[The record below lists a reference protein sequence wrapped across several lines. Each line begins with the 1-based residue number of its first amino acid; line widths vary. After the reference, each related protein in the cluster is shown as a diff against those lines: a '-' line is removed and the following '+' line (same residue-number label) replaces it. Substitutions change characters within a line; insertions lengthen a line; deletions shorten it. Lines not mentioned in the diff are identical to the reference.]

1 MPRRV
6 RRMDVLKTVHR
17 ATSAPRR
24 APSNARP
31 SERATGGTPA
41 VCIVVADPAAIDRS
55 ALSALLRAE
64 SDLLVVGEASNSLE
78 AIDVCRR
85 LDPDVLLM
93 TNTLPSPNGEMAI
106 REIRAALPDLP
117 VVAMSERGWSDC
129 LVLNPPSPARP
140 RTDGGHKL
148 CAGGS
153 DCLQV
158 AAAYGALG
166 TVRRSA
172 DPAALFATLRSVA
185 AGRAMYEPGTIAAL
199 TDAHGDGKLELSPRM
214 LEVAQL
220 LAEGH
225 SNKEIAVALG
235 ISEPT
240 VKKHV
245 AQILHRLGFEDRLQA
260 ALFVA
265 RHPLLFAPRTP
276 ERA

>member
-1 MPRRV
+1 MKIASR
-6 RRMDVLKTVHR
+6 
-17 ATSAPRR
+17 TSAARR
-24 APSNARP
+24 APSTAKP
-31 SERATGGTPA
+31 SDRATSGSPA
-41 VCIVVADPAAIDRS
+41 ICIVMADAAAIDR
-55 ALSALLRAE
+55 AAIAALLRAE
-64 SDLLVVGEASNSLE
+64 SDFLVVGEASNSLE
-78 AIDVCRR
+78 AIERCRK
-85 LDPDVLLM
+85 LEPDVLLM
-93 TNTLPSPNGEMAI
+93 TNTLPSPNGELAI
-106 REIRAALPDLP
+106 REIRAALPDLAI
-117 VVAMSERGWSDC
+117 VAMSERGWSDC
-129 LVLNPPSPARP
+129 LVLNPPTPAKP
-140 RTDGGHKL
+140 RTDGGQRL

-158 AAAYGALG
+158 AAAYGAMG

-172 DPAALFATLRSVA
+172 DPKALFATIRSVA
-185 AGRAMYEPGTIAAL
+185 GGRASFEPGTIQAL
-199 TDAHGDGKLELSPRM
+199 ADPKGDGRTELSPRM

-225 SNKEIAVALG
+225 SNKEIAVALQ

>member
-1 MPRRV
+1 
-6 RRMDVLKTVHR
+6 LKTVPR
-17 ATSAPRR
+17 VSTTPRR
-24 APSNARP
+24 APSTARP
-31 SERATGGTPA
+31 SDRATGGAPTIC
-41 VCIVVADPAAIDRS
+41 VVVADPAAIDRS

-64 SDLLVVGEASNSLE
+64 RDILVVGEASNSHE
-78 AIDVCRR
+78 AIEVCRK
-85 LDPDVLLM
+85 LEPDVLLM

-117 VVAMSERGWSDC
+117 IVAMSERGWSDC
-129 LVLNPPSPARP
+129 LVLNPPTPARP
-140 RTDGGHKL
+140 RTDGGAKL

-158 AAAYGALG
+158 AAAYGAQG

-172 DPAALFATLRSVA
+172 DPVALFATLRSVA

-199 TDAHGDGKLELSPRM
+199 TSPDGDGKLELSPRM

-220 LAEGH
+220 LSEGH

>member
-1 MPRRV
+1 MKTLPRG
-6 RRMDVLKTVHR
+6 
-17 ATSAPRR
+17 SAASRR
-24 APSNARP
+24 ASLPSKPR
-31 SERATGGTPA
+31 ERAASGGAGTIC
-41 VCIVVADPAAIDRS
+41 VVVADPAAIDRS
-55 ALSALLRAE
+55 AIAALLRAE
-64 SDLLVVGEASNSLE
+64 RDLLVVAEASNSME
-78 AIDVCRR
+78 AIEHCSR
-85 LDPDVLLM
+85 LGPDVLLM
-93 TNTLPSPNGEMAI
+93 TNTLPSPNGELAI
-106 REIRAALPDLP
+106 REIRAALPDLGI
-117 VVAMSERGWSDC
+117 VVMSERGWSDC

-158 AAAYGALG
+158 AAAYGAMG

-185 AGRAMYEPGTIAAL
+185 AGRASYEPGTIKAL
-199 TDAHGDGKLELSPRM
+199 TAHEGDGRAELSPRM

-220 LAEGH
+220 LAEGN
-225 SNKEIAVALG
+225 SNKEIAAALR

-265 RHPLLFAPRTP
+265 RHPLLFTPRTA

>member
-1 MPRRV
+1 MLRRPPEAG
-6 RRMDVLKTVHR
+6 LKSASR
-17 ATSAPRR
+17 TSAAHRR
-24 APSNARP
+24 APSTAKP
-31 SERATGGTPA
+31 SERVSGGSPTI
-41 VCIVVADPAAIDRS
+41 CIVMADAAAIDR
-55 ALSALLRAE
+55 AAIAALLRAE
-64 SDLLVVGEASNSLE
+64 SDFLVVGEASNSLE
-78 AIDVCRR
+78 VIERCRK

-93 TNTLPSPNGEMAI
+93 TNTLPSPNGELAI
-106 REIRAALPDLP
+106 REIRAALPDLG
-117 VVAMSERGWSDC
+117 VVVMSERGWSDC
-129 LVLNPPSPARP
+129 LVLNPPSPAKP
-140 RTDGGHKL
+140 RTDSGQRL

-158 AAAYGALG
+158 AAAYGAQG

-172 DPAALFATLRSVA
+172 DPKALFATLRSVA
-185 AGRAMYEPGTIAAL
+185 AGRASYEPGTIQAL
-199 TDAHGDGKLELSPRM
+199 TDPTGGGRTELSPRM

-225 SNKEIAVALG
+225 SNKEIAVALK

-265 RHPLLFAPRTP
+265 RHPLLFTPRMP

>member
-1 MPRRV
+1 
-6 RRMDVLKTVHR
+6 MDLKSTSR
-17 ATSAPRR
+17 ATAPRR
-24 APSNARP
+24 APSATKP
-31 SERATGGTPA
+31 HSPTGGGGASTI
-41 VCIVVADPAAIDRS
+41 CIVVADGAAIDRS
-55 ALSALLRAE
+55 AISALLRAE
-64 SDLLVVGEASNSLE
+64 RDFLVVGQASNSTE
-78 AIDVCRR
+78 AIEVCRK
-85 LDPDVLLM
+85 LEPDVLLM
-93 TNTLPSPNGEMAI
+93 TNTLPSPNGELAI
-106 REIRAALPDLP
+106 REVRTALPDLG

-129 LVLNPPSPARP
+129 LVLNPPSPVRP
-140 RTDGGHKL
+140 RTDAGQKL

-158 AAAYGALG
+158 AAAHGAMG

-185 AGRAMYEPGTIAAL
+185 AGRASYEPGTIQAL
-199 TDAHGDGKLELSPRM
+199 TSTQGDGRTELSPRM

-225 SNKEIAVALG
+225 SNKEIASALG

-265 RHPLLFAPRTP
+265 RHPLLFTPRTP

>member
-1 MPRRV
+1 MKPAAR
-6 RRMDVLKTVHR
+6 TS
-17 ATSAPRR
+17 ATSRR
-24 APSNARP
+24 APATAKP
-31 SERATGGTPA
+31 SPRGAAGAPA
-41 VCIVVADPAAIDRS
+41 VCIVMADAAAIDR
-55 ALSALLRAE
+55 AAIAALLRAE
-64 SDLLVVGEASNSLE
+64 SDFLVVGEASNSLE
-78 AIDVCRR
+78 AIERCRQ

-106 REIRAALPDLP
+106 REIRAALPDLAI
-117 VVAMSERGWSDC
+117 VAMSERGWSDC

-140 RTDGGHKL
+140 RTDGGHRL

-172 DPAALFATLRSVA
+172 DPKALFATIRSVA
-185 AGRAMYEPGTIAAL
+185 SGRASYEPGTIQAL
-199 TDAHGDGKLELSPRM
+199 TAPAGDGRPELSPRM
-214 LEVAQL
+214 IEVAQL

-225 SNKEIAVALG
+225 SNKEIAVALD

-265 RHPLLFAPRTP
+265 RHPLLFTPRTP

>member
-1 MPRRV
+1 M
-6 RRMDVLKTVHR
+6 KTTPR
-17 ATSAPRR
+17 ATAAPRR
-24 APSNARP
+24 APAGARP
-31 SERATGGTPA
+31 SPRATGGAPA

-55 ALSALLRAE
+55 AISALLRAE
-64 SDLLVVGEASNSLE
+64 SDFLVVAEASNTLE
-78 AIDVCRR
+78 AIEVCRQ

-93 TNTLPSPNGEMAI
+93 TNTLPSPNGELPV

-129 LVLNPPSPARP
+129 LVLNPPGRP
-140 RTDGGHKL
+140 RTDGGAKL

-158 AAAYGALG
+158 AAAHGAMG

-172 DPAALFATLRSVA
+172 DPATLFATLRSVA
-185 AGRAMYEPGTIAAL
+185 SGRTSYEPGTIAAL
-199 TDAHGDGKLELSPRM
+199 TDPRGEGRLDLSPRM

-225 SNKEIAVALG
+225 SNKEIASELG

-265 RHPLLFAPRTP
+265 RHPLIFARRSP

>member
-1 MPRRV
+1 
-6 RRMDVLKTVHR
+6 LKTLHR
-17 ATSAPRR
+17 ASAAPRR
-24 APSNARP
+24 APATAKP
-31 SERATGGTPA
+31 SDRATGGAPA
-41 VCIVVADPAAIDRS
+41 ICIVVADPAAIDRA

-64 SDLLVVGEASNSLE
+64 SDFLVTGEASNTSE
-78 AIDVCRR
+78 AIEACRR
-85 LDPDVLLM
+85 LEPDVLLM
-93 TNTLPSPNGEMAI
+93 TNTLPSPNGDLAI
-106 REIRAALPDLP
+106 REIRAALPDLK

-129 LVLNPPSPARP
+129 LVLNPPSPTRP
-140 RTDGGHKL
+140 RTDSGQKL

-172 DPAALFATLRSVA
+172 DTAALFATLRSVA
-185 AGRAMYEPGTIAAL
+185 AGRNSYEPGTIAAL
-199 TDAHGDGKLELSPRM
+199 TESSRDERSRLSPRM

-225 SNKEIAVALG
+225 SNKEIASELG

-265 RHPLLFAPRTP
+265 RHPLLFARRTP

>member
-1 MPRRV
+1 
-6 RRMDVLKTVHR
+6 
-17 ATSAPRR
+17 
-24 APSNARP
+24 
-31 SERATGGTPA
+31 
-41 VCIVVADPAAIDRS
+41 VVADPAAIDRS

-64 SDLLVVGEASNSLE
+64 RDFLVVAEAGNSLE
-78 AIDVCRR
+78 AIVVCRK

-106 REIRAALPDLP
+106 REIRTALPDLGI
-117 VVAMSERGWSDC
+117 VAMSERGWSDC
-129 LVLNPPSPARP
+129 LVLNPPSPARA
-140 RTDGGHKL
+140 RTEAGQKL
-148 CAGGS
+148 CAGGA

-158 AAAYGALG
+158 AAAYGAMG

-172 DPAALFATLRSVA
+172 DPATLFGTIRSVA
-185 AGRAMYEPGTIAAL
+185 AGRASYEPGTIAAL
-199 TDAHGDGKLELSPRM
+199 TVAGGDGRQELSPRM

-220 LAEGH
+220 LSEGH
-225 SNKEIAVALG
+225 SNKEIASALG

-265 RHPLLFAPRTP
+265 RHPLLFMPRSP